1 MRLEGDKPL
10 CMTRLLLMEGNI
22 AARRA
27 RAHALGIRTSSEIYT
42 LSIHAHFPDIAIDV
56 VNAAD
61 PDWKIPDGRDFAD
74 YDGFVISGSALHAY
88 DIEFA
93 VTNQIDVLRQAA
105 EAGLPVFGS
114 CWGLQ
119 IAAMAGGGAV
129 QYHPKGKE
137 VGFARKIMPTE
148 AGRGHP
154 MFAHKPPVFDAPC
167 IHYDEVLR
175 LPEGS
180 TLLASNAHSEIQAAI
195 IPLCKTQIWAVQYH
209 PEYDVQ
215 QVLAVYSLY
224 ADDMIGPDFFA
235 DRAELDAYCA
245 KLRTL
250 IAHPD
255 DAGAA
260 WQLGIDAD
268 VLDDRTRRGEI
279 IAWVESQ
286 VLGKAG

>member
-1 MRLEGDKPL
+1 
-10 CMTRLLLMEGNI
+10 MTRLLLMEGNI
-22 AARRA
+22 AERRA
-27 RAHALGIRTSSEIYT
+27 RAHSLGIRTSSEIYA
-42 LSIHAHFPDIAIDV
+42 LSIKAHFSDIAIDV

-61 PDWKIPDGRDFAD
+61 PDWAIPEGRGFND
-74 YDGFVISGSALHAY
+74 YDGFVVSGSALHAY
-88 DIEFA
+88 DTDFA
-93 VTNQIDVLRQAA
+93 VTNQIDVLKQAA
-105 EAGLPVFGS
+105 DAGLPVFGS

-119 IAAMAGGGAV
+119 IAAMAGGGEV
-129 QYHPKGKE
+129 RYHPKGKE
-137 VGFARKIMPTE
+137 VGFARKIMPTD

-154 MFAHKPPVFDAPC
+154 MFMHKPAVFDAPC

-180 TLLASNAHSEIQAAI
+180 TLLASNAHSEIQAAV
-195 IPLCKTQIWAVQYH
+195 IPLGRTQVWAVQYH
-209 PEYDVQ
+209 PEYDLQ

-235 DRAELDAYCA
+235 DREELDTYCA

-279 IAWVESQ
+279 ISWVETQ
-286 VLGKAG
+286 VLE

>member
-1 MRLEGDKPL
+1 MPSS
-10 CMTRLLLMEGNI
+10 MTRLLLMEGNI
-22 AARRA
+22 AERRA
-27 RAHALGIRTSSEIYT
+27 RANSLGIRTSSEIYA
-42 LSIHAHFPDIAIDV
+42 LSIKAHFPQIEIDV

-61 PDWKIPDGRDFAD
+61 PDWALPEGRGFAD
-74 YDGFVISGSALHAY
+74 YDGFVVSGSALHAY
-88 DIEFA
+88 DTDFA
-93 VTNQIDVLRQAA
+93 VTNQIAVLKQAA
-105 EAGLPVFGS
+105 DAGLPVFGS

-129 QYHPKGKE
+129 RYHPKGKE

-175 LPEGS
+175 LPEGA

-195 IPLCKTQIWAVQYH
+195 IPLGKTEVWAVQYH
-209 PEYDVQ
+209 PEYDLQ
-215 QVLAVYSLY
+215 QVLAVYTLY

-250 IAHPD
+250 IQNPT

-279 IAWVESQ
+279 IAWVETQ
-286 VLGKAG
+286 VLK

>member
-27 RAHALGIRTSSEIYT
+27 RARALGIRTSSEIYT

-195 IPLCKTQIWAVQYH
+195 IPLGKTQIWAVQYH

-279 IAWVESQ
+279 IAWVETQ

>member
-105 EAGLPVFGS
+105 EAALPVFGS